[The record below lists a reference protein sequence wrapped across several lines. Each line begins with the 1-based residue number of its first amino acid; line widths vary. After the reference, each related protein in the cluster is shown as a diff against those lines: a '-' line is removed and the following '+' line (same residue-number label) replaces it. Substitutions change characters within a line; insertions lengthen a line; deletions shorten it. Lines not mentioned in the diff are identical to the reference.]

1 MDRIVSNLLS
11 QFIVSNFLFQT
22 FKEKKKKNTKRN
34 FSACYHLPAHTHS
47 WIPKTDA
54 HVANKY

>member
-22 FKEKKKKNTKRN
+22 FKEKKTTTQNET
-34 FSACYHLPAHTHS
+34 SAPATTCRLIHTHGY
-47 WIPKTDA
+47 PKQMHT
-54 HVANKY
+54 